1 MSRKTVEM
9 DLNELKQAAWF
20 AAAEAFA
27 QGYAF
32 PDEAVHFRNHLE
44 GSGRQYL
51 MARGVHPFIQMRAE
65 PSEEGAACVV
75 MYAVRLGKG
84 VELAREVIQLP

>member
-9 DLNELKQAAWF
+9 PLDDLKQAAWF

-27 QGYAF
+27 QGYTL
-32 PDEAVHFRNHLE
+32 PDEAAHFRNHLE

-51 MARGVHPFIQMRAE
+51 MARGVHPHIQMRAE
-65 PSEEGAACVV
+65 ACDEGVACVV

-84 VELAREVIQLP
+84 IELAREVIRLP